1 MPKYILITIVLLM
14 LASMHA
20 GAGNSGQTTIRAAM
34 GTSPRAAD
42 NQKVMI
48 QAAVVPA
55 KSAADTK
62 PIAPPPPALRAA
74 DWIAAWQAA
83 REACPE
89 ASGMTI
95 YYNDRSGPTLE
106 SIKVFECVDMKA
118 RGELLVITIKQPGQK
133 EESVAIVRASDVVR
147 IDVRKPSAPSS
158 P

>member
-1 MPKYILITIVLLM
+1 MHQYILIAVALLM
-14 LASMHA
+14 IARIPVW
-20 GAGNSGQTTIRAAM
+20 AGNSGQTTIRAAV
-34 GTSPRAAD
+34 GTSPRAED
-42 NQKVMI
+42 NRKVMI
-48 QAAVVPA
+48 QTAVVPV
-55 KSAADTK
+55 KSDDGTK
-62 PIAPPPPALRAA
+62 PIAPPPALRAA

-83 REACPE
+83 REACPQ

-147 IDVRKPSAPSS
+147 IDVRKPRPATP
-158 P
+158 

>member
-1 MPKYILITIVLLM
+1 MHKYILITIVLLM
-14 LASMHA
+14 LARIHV

-48 QAAVVPA
+48 QAAVVPV
-55 KSAADTK
+55 KSDDDKK
-62 PIAPPPPALRAA
+62 PIAPPPVLRAA

>member
-62 PIAPPPPALRAA
+62 PIAPPPALRAA